1 MADRSNSTVAQFEVR
16 SGGAPIPAAMAGDV
30 TEITVDSSVH
40 QPDMAVLSFIDSD
53 FRWSDASELEPGR
66 ELRIKFGY
74 ERELEEVFVGE
85 ITAVEIS
92 GEPRGG
98 QRLVVRGYDRAY
110 RLHRGRQTRTF
121 LDMSDSDIA
130 RQIAGKIG
138 LAADVT
144 ATKTVHEYVI
154 QDNLTEWEFLRE
166 RARLNGYELQVQ
178 EQQLVFKKPPSTP
191 ADAIDLN
198 WGENLISFSAELT
211 AAEQVGEVEV
221 RSWDPIAKKEIGGVS
236 KRPDT
241 TTEIE
246 ERSTGGELA
255 GRSFNDSAR
264 AVVVREPVDSPGH
277 ADAIAQAVLN
287 ELEQSFVYAQ
297 GSAIGDPKLR
307 LGSKITLANVGE
319 RFSGSYYAS
328 EVVHTFD
335 QSGFHST
342 FTISE
347 RRSTDVHSLLA
358 APPVA
363 GPQVLTG
370 VVSNTNDPLDRGRV
384 KVRLPHLGSDV
395 ETHWARVV
403 SPGAGANRGFQ
414 NLPEVDDE
422 VLLVGGD
429 IQRLFVLGGVWN
441 QEDRPPEVTT
451 ENVSGGEIQ
460 RRIWHSR
467 SGHRVILDD
476 STGSPGITIEDSTGD
491 NRIPIDT
498 QANSLEIKVSGDLTI
513 EAGGKIEIKS
523 GLDLSIDAGTGL
535 AAKAG
540 TNASIEATTQLGLQG
555 ATATLQGNARAE
567 VKAPSVSI
575 GP

>member
-16 SGGAPIPAAMAGDV
+16 SDGAPIPLAMAEDLL
-30 TEITVDSSVH
+30 EITVDSSVH

-53 FRWSDASELEPGR
+53 FHWSDASELEPGR
-66 ELRIKFGY
+66 ELRIRFGY
-74 ERELEEVFVGE
+74 ERDLEEVFVGE

-98 QRLVVRGYDRAY
+98 QRLVVRGYDRAH

-121 LDMSDSDIA
+121 LDMKDSDIA
-130 RQIAGKIG
+130 GQIAGKLG
-138 LAADVT
+138 LSADVT

-154 QDNLTEWEFLRE
+154 QDNLTDWEFLRE
-166 RARLNGYELQVQ
+166 RARINGYELQVQ

-198 WGENLISFSAELT
+198 WGESLLSFSAEMS

-221 RSWDPIAKKEIGGVS
+221 RAWDTIAKKGIVGSS

-246 ERSTGGELA
+246 ERTTGGELA
-255 GRSFNDSAR
+255 RRSFNDSAL
-264 AVVVREPVDSPGH
+264 AVIVREPVDSPNH
-277 ADAIAQAVLN
+277 ADAIAQAALN
-287 ELEQSFVYAQ
+287 ELEQSFIYAQ
-297 GSAIGDPKLR
+297 GTAIGDPKLR
-307 LGSKITLANVGE
+307 LGSKITLGKVGE
-319 RFSGSYYAS
+319 RFSGSYYVS
-328 EVVHTFD
+328 EVNHIFD
-335 QSGFHST
+335 QSGFHSA
-342 FTISE
+342 FTISG

-358 APPVA
+358 TPQLA

-370 VVSNTNDPLDRGRV
+370 VVSNTNDPMDRGRV
-384 KVRLPHLGSDV
+384 KVRLPHFGSDV

-403 SPGAGANRGFQ
+403 SPGAGPNRGFQ

-422 VLLVGGD
+422 VLLVVAD

-441 QEDRPPEVTT
+441 QSDRPPEVTT

-467 SGHRVILDD
+467 TGHRVILDD

-491 NRIPIDT
+491 NRIAINT

-513 EAGGKIEIKS
+513 DAGGKIEIKS

-540 TNASIEATTQLGLQG
+540 TNASIEATTQLALKGV
-555 ATATLQGNARAE
+555 TATLQGNASAE